1 MRISATRS
9 GQHPHCE
16 ADSQQSVWG
25 PVRQRAGGWRC
36 RYLEQY
42 VEHIVGEG
50 RQVTLVLS
58 VGYWVWFPEVPAD
71 YLDFLDALSRRA
83 VKVVVLSIPTV
94 HVTAHTGRQARPLTA
109 RPDVAHA

>member
-1 MRISATRS
+1 M
-9 GQHPHCE
+9 G
-16 ADSQQSVWG
+16 D
-25 PVRQRAGGWRC
+25 
-36 RYLEQY
+36 
-42 VEHIVGEG
+42 G

-94 HVTAHTGRQARPLTA
+94 HVTAHTGKQARPQTA
-109 RPDVAHA
+109 RANAARAQTSASCVSVFSTWF